1 MYASNLNYRNIFA
14 HNHYLCLVMDDR
26 KLYTLYQLQSDIS
39 EVLAENFTDSLWVR
53 AEVSECSVNRSGH
66 CYLTLVEKEEKN
78 GRLIAK
84 CSAVIWAQ
92 TYRILSAHFRS
103 VTGSDIVAGM
113 TVLLKVQVNYSELYG
128 LSLNVRDIDSSFT
141 VGNLELERQRT
152 IAQLSEQG
160 MMELNSSLKLPSLP
174 RRLAVISAENA
185 AGYRDF
191 IQHLHGNIYGFG
203 FTTTLFPAPMQ
214 GAEAPAGI
222 IAALDAI
229 AHHIEEF
236 DAVLI
241 LRGGGSVMDLV
252 CFDDYD
258 LALNVAQ
265 FPIPVLTGIGHD
277 KDYHVIDMVA
287 WHNLKTPTALADFF
301 IEIFAREEQAVA
313 ALISRLRLTLKS
325 KSNREMALF
334 DNMKV
339 RIRSAV
345 YLKASEALRKVDL
358 LQARLVAADPRTLI
372 AKGYLVVLKDGRRIA
387 TGADLTPGQRLKVMF
402 SDAVV
407 ECEVISS
414 EIKNNDI

>member
-1 MYASNLNYRNIFA
+1 
-14 HNHYLCLVMDDR
+14 MDDG

-39 EVLAENFTDSLWVR
+39 EVLAEAFTDSLWVR
-53 AEVSECSVNRSGH
+53 SEVSECSVNRSGH
-66 CYLTLVEKEEKN
+66 CYLTLVEKEEKS
-78 GRLIAK
+78 GRLLAK

-113 TVLLKVQVNYSELYG
+113 NILVKVQVNYSELYG
-128 LSLNVRDIDSSFT
+128 LSLNIRDIDPSFT

-152 IAQLSEQG
+152 IARLSEEG
-160 MMELNSSLKLPSLP
+160 MMDINSSLELPALP
-174 RRLAVISAENA
+174 RSLAVISAETA

-191 IQHLHGNIYGFG
+191 MEHLHGNQYGFT
-203 FTTTLFPAPMQ
+203 FATTLFPAPMQ
-214 GAEAPAGI
+214 GAEAPSGI
-222 IAALDAI
+222 IAALDTI
-229 AHHIEEF
+229 AQRIDEF

-252 CFDDYD
+252 CFDDYE

-265 FPIPVLTGIGHD
+265 FPLPVLTGIGHD

-301 IEIFAREEQAVA
+301 IEMFVHEEQAVA
-313 ALISRLRLTLKS
+313 ALISRLKLALKS
-325 KSNREMALF
+325 KSHRELALF

-345 YLKASEALRKVDL
+345 SLKASEALRRVDL
-358 LQARLVAADPRTLI
+358 LQTRLIAANPRTLI
-372 AKGYLVVLKDGRRIA
+372 EKGYLVVLKDGRRIA
-387 TGADLTPGQRLKVMF
+387 TGAELVPGERLKVMF
-402 SDAVV
+402 SDAGV

-414 EIKNNDI
+414 EIKNNAI

>member
-1 MYASNLNYRNIFA
+1 
-14 HNHYLCLVMDDR
+14 MDDG

-39 EVLAENFTDSLWVR
+39 EVLAEAFTDSLWVR
-53 AEVSECSVNRSGH
+53 SEVSECSVNRSGH
-66 CYLTLVEKEEKN
+66 CYLTLVEKEEKS
-78 GRLIAK
+78 GRLLAK

-113 TVLLKVQVNYSELYG
+113 NILVKVQVNYSELYG
-128 LSLNVRDIDSSFT
+128 LSLNIRDIDPSFT

-152 IAQLSEQG
+152 IARLSEEG
-160 MMELNSSLKLPSLP
+160 MMDINSSLELPALP
-174 RRLAVISAENA
+174 RSLAVISAETA

-191 IQHLHGNIYGFG
+191 MEHLHGNQYGFT
-203 FTTTLFPAPMQ
+203 FATTLFPAPMQ
-214 GAEAPAGI
+214 GAEAPSGI
-222 IAALDAI
+222 IAALDTI
-229 AHHIEEF
+229 AQRIDEF

-252 CFDDYD
+252 CFDDHE

-265 FPIPVLTGIGHD
+265 FPLPVLTGIGHD

-301 IEIFAREEQAVA
+301 IEMFVHEEQAVA
-313 ALISRLRLTLKS
+313 ALISRLKLALKS
-325 KSNREMALF
+325 KSHRELALF

-345 YLKASEALRKVDL
+345 SLKASEALRRVDL
-358 LQARLVAADPRTLI
+358 LQTRLIAANPRTLI
-372 AKGYLVVLKDGRRIA
+372 EKGYLVVLKDGRRIA
-387 TGADLTPGQRLKVMF
+387 TGAELVPGERLKVMF

-407 ECEVISS
+407 ECEVVSS
-414 EIKNNDI
+414 EIKNNAI

>member
-1 MYASNLNYRNIFA
+1 
-14 HNHYLCLVMDDR
+14 MDDR

-39 EVLAENFTDSLWVR
+39 EVLAEAFTDSLWVR
-53 AEVSECSVNRSGH
+53 SEVSECSVNRSGH
-66 CYLTLVEKEEKN
+66 CYLTLVEKEEKS
-78 GRLIAK
+78 GRLLAK

-113 TVLLKVQVNYSELYG
+113 NILVKVQVNYSELYG
-128 LSLNVRDIDSSFT
+128 LSLNVRDIDPSFT

-152 IAQLSEQG
+152 IARLSEEG
-160 MMELNSSLKLPSLP
+160 MMDINSSLELPALP
-174 RRLAVISAENA
+174 RSLAVISAETA

-191 IQHLHGNIYGFG
+191 MEHLHGNQYGFT
-203 FTTTLFPAPMQ
+203 FATTLFPAPMQ
-214 GAEAPAGI
+214 GAEAPSDI
-222 IAALDAI
+222 IAALDTI
-229 AHHIEEF
+229 AQRIDEF

-252 CFDDYD
+252 CFDDYE

-265 FPIPVLTGIGHD
+265 FPLPVLTGIGHD

-301 IEIFAREEQAVA
+301 IEMFVHEEQAVA
-313 ALISRLRLTLKS
+313 ALISRLKLALKS
-325 KSNREMALF
+325 KSHRELALF

-345 YLKASEALRKVDL
+345 SLKASEALRRVDL
-358 LQARLVAADPRTLI
+358 LQTRLIAANPRTLI
-372 AKGYLVVLKDGRRIA
+372 EKGYLVVLKDGRRIA
-387 TGADLTPGQRLKVMF
+387 TGAELVPGERLKVMF

-414 EIKNNDI
+414 EIKNNAI

>member
-1 MYASNLNYRNIFA
+1 
-14 HNHYLCLVMDDR
+14 MDDR

-39 EVLAENFTDSLWVR
+39 EVLADAFNDLLWVR

-66 CYLTLVEKEEKN
+66 CYLTLVEKEDKS
-78 GRLIAK
+78 GRLLAR

-113 TVLLKVQVNYSELYG
+113 TVLLRVQVQYSEVYG
-128 LSLNVRDIDSSFT
+128 LSLNVRDIDPSFT
-141 VGNLELERQRT
+141 IGNLELERQRT

-160 MMELNSSLKLPSLP
+160 MMELNSSLEIPVLP
-174 RRLAVISAENA
+174 RRLAVISAEGA

-191 IQHLHGNIYGFG
+191 IQHLHGNEYGFTFG
-203 FTTTLFPAPMQ
+203 TTLFSAPMQ

-229 AHHIEEF
+229 AQHIEDF

-265 FPIPVLTGIGHD
+265 FPLPVLTGIGHD

-287 WHNLKTPTALADFF
+287 WHNVKTPTALADFF
-301 IEIFAREEQAVA
+301 VDIFVREEQAVIS
-313 ALISRLRLTLKS
+313 LISRLRLTLKS
-325 KSNREMALF
+325 KCHRELTRF
-334 DNMKV
+334 ENMKM
-339 RIRSAV
+339 RLQSAIF
-345 YLKASEALRKVDL
+345 LKTSEALRKVDL
-358 LQARLVAADPRTLI
+358 LETRLLAADPRTLI

-387 TGADLTPGQRLKVMF
+387 SGADLAPGQQLKIMF

-414 EIKNNDI
+414 EIKNNAI

>member
-1 MYASNLNYRNIFA
+1 
-14 HNHYLCLVMDDR
+14 MDDR

-39 EVLAENFTDSLWVR
+39 EVLAEAFTDSLWVR
-53 AEVSECSVNRSGH
+53 SEVSECSVNRSGH
-66 CYLTLVEKEEKN
+66 CYLTLVEKEEKS
-78 GRLIAK
+78 GRLLAK

-113 TVLLKVQVNYSELYG
+113 NILVKVQVNYSELYG
-128 LSLNVRDIDSSFT
+128 LSLNIRDIDPSFT

-152 IAQLSEQG
+152 IARLSEEG
-160 MMELNSSLKLPSLP
+160 MMDINSSLELPALP
-174 RRLAVISAENA
+174 RSLAVISAETA

-191 IQHLHGNIYGFG
+191 MEHLHGNQYGFT
-203 FTTTLFPAPMQ
+203 FATTLFPAPMQ
-214 GAEAPAGI
+214 GAEAPSGI
-222 IAALDAI
+222 IAALDTVAQRI
-229 AHHIEEF
+229 DEF

-252 CFDDYD
+252 CFDDYE

-265 FPIPVLTGIGHD
+265 FPLPVLTGIGHD

-301 IEIFAREEQAVA
+301 IEMFVHEEQAVA
-313 ALISRLRLTLKS
+313 ALISRLKLALKS
-325 KSNREMALF
+325 KSHRELALF

-345 YLKASEALRKVDL
+345 SLKASEALRRVDL
-358 LQARLVAADPRTLI
+358 LQTRLIAANPRTLI
-372 AKGYLVVLKDGRRIA
+372 EKGYLVVLKDGRRIA
-387 TGADLTPGQRLKVMF
+387 TGAELVPGERLKVMF

-414 EIKNNDI
+414 EIKNNAI

>member
-1 MYASNLNYRNIFA
+1 
-14 HNHYLCLVMDDR
+14 MDDG

-39 EVLAENFTDSLWVR
+39 EVLAEAFTDSLWVR
-53 AEVSECSVNRSGH
+53 SEVSECSVNRSGH
-66 CYLTLVEKEEKN
+66 CYLTLVEKEEKS
-78 GRLIAK
+78 GRLLAK

-113 TVLLKVQVNYSELYG
+113 NILVKVQVNYSELYG
-128 LSLNVRDIDSSFT
+128 LSLNIRDIDPSFT

-152 IAQLSEQG
+152 IARLSEEG
-160 MMELNSSLKLPSLP
+160 MMDINSSLELPALP
-174 RRLAVISAENA
+174 RSLAVISAETA

-191 IQHLHGNIYGFG
+191 MEHLHGNQYGFT
-203 FTTTLFPAPMQ
+203 FATTLFPAPMQ
-214 GAEAPAGI
+214 GAEAPSDI
-222 IAALDAI
+222 IAALDTI
-229 AHHIEEF
+229 AQRIDEF

-252 CFDDYD
+252 CFDDYE

-265 FPIPVLTGIGHD
+265 FPLPVLTGIGHD

-301 IEIFAREEQAVA
+301 IEMFVHEEQAVA
-313 ALISRLRLTLKS
+313 ALISRLKLALKS
-325 KSNREMALF
+325 KSHRELALF

-345 YLKASEALRKVDL
+345 SLKASEALRRVDL
-358 LQARLVAADPRTLI
+358 LQTRLIAANPRTLI
-372 AKGYLVVLKDGRRIA
+372 EKGYLVVLKDGRRIA
-387 TGADLTPGQRLKVMF
+387 TGAELVPGERLKVMF

-414 EIKNNDI
+414 EIKNNAI

>member
-1 MYASNLNYRNIFA
+1 
-14 HNHYLCLVMDDR
+14 MDDR

-39 EVLAENFTDSLWVR
+39 EVLAEAFSDSLWVR
-53 AEVSECSVNRSGH
+53 SEVSECSVNRSGH
-66 CYLTLVEKEEKN
+66 CYLTLVEKEEVS
-78 GRLIAK
+78 GRLLAK

-92 TYRILSAHFRS
+92 TFRILSAHFRS

-128 LSLNVRDIDSSFT
+128 LSLNVRDIDPSFT

-152 IAQLSEQG
+152 ISQLSEQG
-160 MMELNSSLKLPSLP
+160 MMELNSSLKLSSLP

-191 IQHLHGNIYGFG
+191 IQHLHGNVYGFA
-203 FTTTLFPAPMQ
+203 FTTILFPAPMQ
-214 GAEAPAGI
+214 GEEAPAGI

-229 AHHIEEF
+229 AQSIEEF

-265 FPIPVLTGIGHD
+265 FPLPVLTGIGHD

-301 IEIFAREEQAVA
+301 IEIFAREEQAVFS
-313 ALISRLRLTLKS
+313 LISRLKLTLKS
-325 KSNREMALF
+325 KSHRELALF

-339 RIRSAV
+339 RIRSAISI
-345 YLKASEALRKVDL
+345 KASEALRRVDL
-358 LQARLVAADPRTLI
+358 LQARLIAADPRTLI

-387 TGADLTPGQRLKVMF
+387 TGAALVPGQRLKVMF
-402 SDAVV
+402 HDAVV

-414 EIKNNDI
+414 EIKNNAI

>member
-1 MYASNLNYRNIFA
+1 
-14 HNHYLCLVMDDR
+14 MDDR

-39 EVLAENFTDSLWVR
+39 EVLAEAFTDSLWVR
-53 AEVSECSVNRSGH
+53 SEVSECSVNRSGH
-66 CYLTLVEKEEKN
+66 CYLTLVEKEEKS
-78 GRLIAK
+78 GRLLAK

-113 TVLLKVQVNYSELYG
+113 NILVKVQVNYSELYG
-128 LSLNVRDIDSSFT
+128 LSLNIRDIDPSFT

-152 IAQLSEQG
+152 IARLSEEG
-160 MMELNSSLKLPSLP
+160 MMDINSSLELPALP
-174 RRLAVISAENA
+174 RSLAVISAETA

-191 IQHLHGNIYGFG
+191 MEHLHGNQYGFT
-203 FTTTLFPAPMQ
+203 FATTLFPAPMQ
-214 GAEAPAGI
+214 GAEAPSGI
-222 IAALDAI
+222 IAALDTI
-229 AHHIEEF
+229 AQRIDEF

-252 CFDDYD
+252 CFDDYE

-265 FPIPVLTGIGHD
+265 FPLPVLTGIGHD

-301 IEIFAREEQAVA
+301 IEMFVHEEQAVA
-313 ALISRLRLTLKS
+313 ALISRLKLALKS
-325 KSNREMALF
+325 KSHRELALF

-345 YLKASEALRKVDL
+345 SLKASEALRRVDL
-358 LQARLVAADPRTLI
+358 LQTRLIAANPRTLI
-372 AKGYLVVLKDGRRIA
+372 EKGYLVVLKDGRRIA
-387 TGADLTPGQRLKVMF
+387 TGAELVPGERLKVMF

-407 ECEVISS
+407 ECEVVSS
-414 EIKNNDI
+414 EIKNNAI

>member
-1 MYASNLNYRNIFA
+1 
-14 HNHYLCLVMDDR
+14 MDDG

-39 EVLAENFTDSLWVR
+39 EVLAEAFTDSLWVR
-53 AEVSECSVNRSGH
+53 SEVSECSVNRSGH
-66 CYLTLVEKEEKN
+66 CYLTLVEKEEKS
-78 GRLIAK
+78 GRLLAK

-113 TVLLKVQVNYSELYG
+113 NILVKVQVNYSELYG
-128 LSLNVRDIDSSFT
+128 LSLNIRDIDPSFT

-152 IAQLSEQG
+152 IARLSEEG
-160 MMELNSSLKLPSLP
+160 MMDINSSLELPALP
-174 RRLAVISAENA
+174 RSLAVISAETA

-191 IQHLHGNIYGFG
+191 MEHLHGNQYGFT
-203 FTTTLFPAPMQ
+203 FATTLFPAPMQ
-214 GAEAPAGI
+214 GAEAPSGI
-222 IAALDAI
+222 IAALDTI
-229 AHHIEEF
+229 AQRIDEF

-252 CFDDYD
+252 CFDDYE

-265 FPIPVLTGIGHD
+265 FPLPVLTGIGHD

-301 IEIFAREEQAVA
+301 IEMFVHEEQAVA
-313 ALISRLRLTLKS
+313 ALISRLKLALKS
-325 KSNREMALF
+325 KSHRELALF

-345 YLKASEALRKVDL
+345 SLKASEALRRVDL
-358 LQARLVAADPRTLI
+358 LQTRLIAANPRTLI
-372 AKGYLVVLKDGRRIA
+372 EKGYLVVLKDGRRIA
-387 TGADLTPGQRLKVMF
+387 TGAELVPGERLKVMF

-407 ECEVISS
+407 ECEVVSS
-414 EIKNNDI
+414 EIKNNAI

>member
-1 MYASNLNYRNIFA
+1 
-14 HNHYLCLVMDDR
+14 MDDR

-39 EVLAENFTDSLWVR
+39 EVLADAFTDSLWVR

-66 CYLTLVEKEEKN
+66 CYLTLVEKEEKS
-78 GRLIAK
+78 GRLLAR

-92 TYRILSAHFRS
+92 TYRILSAHFKS

-113 TVLLKVQVNYSELYG
+113 NVLLRVQVQYSEVYG
-128 LSLNVRDIDSSFT
+128 LSLNVRDIDPSFT
-141 VGNLELERQRT
+141 IGNLELERQRT
-152 IAQLSEQG
+152 IARLSEQG
-160 MMELNSSLKLPSLP
+160 MMELNSSLELPVLP
-174 RRLAVISAENA
+174 RRLAVISAEGA

-191 IQHLHGNIYGFG
+191 IQHLHGNEYGFT
-203 FTTTLFPAPMQ
+203 FVTALFPAPMQ

-229 AHHIEEF
+229 ARHIEDF

-265 FPIPVLTGIGHD
+265 FPLPVLTGIGHD

-287 WHNLKTPTALADFF
+287 WHNVKTPTALADFF
-301 IEIFAREEQAVA
+301 VDIFAREEQAVIS
-313 ALISRLRLTLKS
+313 LISRLRLTLKS
-325 KSNREMALF
+325 KSHRELTRF
-334 DNMKV
+334 ENMKM
-339 RIRSAV
+339 RLQSAIS
-345 YLKASEALRKVDL
+345 LKTSEALRRVDL
-358 LQARLVAADPRTLI
+358 LEARLLAANPRTLI
-372 AKGYLVVLKDGRRIA
+372 AKGYLVVLKEGRRIA
-387 TGADLTPGQRLKVMF
+387 SGANLTPGQRLKVMF

-414 EIKNNDI
+414 EIKNNAI

>member
-1 MYASNLNYRNIFA
+1 
-14 HNHYLCLVMDDR
+14 MDDG

-39 EVLAENFTDSLWVR
+39 EVLAEAFTDSLWVR
-53 AEVSECSVNRSGH
+53 SEVSECSVNRSGH
-66 CYLTLVEKEEKN
+66 CYLTLVEKEEKS
-78 GRLIAK
+78 GRLLAK

-113 TVLLKVQVNYSELYG
+113 NILVKVQVNYSELYG
-128 LSLNVRDIDSSFT
+128 LSLNIRDIDPSFT

-152 IAQLSEQG
+152 IARLSEEG
-160 MMELNSSLKLPSLP
+160 MMDINSSLELPALP
-174 RRLAVISAENA
+174 RSLAVISAETA

-191 IQHLHGNIYGFG
+191 IEHLHGNQYGFT
-203 FTTTLFPAPMQ
+203 FATTLFPAPMQ
-214 GAEAPAGI
+214 GAEAPSGI
-222 IAALDAI
+222 IAALDTVAQRI
-229 AHHIEEF
+229 DEF

-265 FPIPVLTGIGHD
+265 FPLPVLTGIGHD

-301 IEIFAREEQAVA
+301 IEMFVHEEQAVA
-313 ALISRLRLTLKS
+313 ALISRLKLALKS
-325 KSNREMALF
+325 KSHRELALF

-345 YLKASEALRKVDL
+345 SLKASEALRRVDL
-358 LQARLVAADPRTLI
+358 LQTRLIAANPRTLI
-372 AKGYLVVLKDGRRIA
+372 EKGYLVVLKDGRRIA
-387 TGADLTPGQRLKVMF
+387 TGAELVPGERLKVMF

-407 ECEVISS
+407 ECEVVSS
-414 EIKNNDI
+414 EIKNNAI

>member
-1 MYASNLNYRNIFA
+1 
-14 HNHYLCLVMDDR
+14 MDDR
-26 KLYTLYQLQSDIS
+26 KLYTLYQLQSEIS
-39 EVLAENFTDSLWVR
+39 EVLTENFTDSLWVR
-53 AEVSECSVNRSGH
+53 SEVSECSVNRSGH
-66 CYLTLVEKEEKN
+66 CYLTLVEKEEES
-78 GRLIAK
+78 GRLLAK

-113 TVLLKVQVNYSELYG
+113 NVLLKVQVNYSELYG
-128 LSLNVRDIDSSFT
+128 LSLNVRDIDPSFT
-141 VGNLELERQRT
+141 IGNLELERQKT
-152 IAQLSEQG
+152 IAHLSEQG
-160 MMELNSSLKLPSLP
+160 MMELNSALELPTLP
-174 RRLAVISAENA
+174 RRLAVISAETA

-191 IQHLHGNIYGFG
+191 IQHLHGNIYGFA
-203 FTTTLFPAPMQ
+203 FSTTLFPAPMQ

-222 IAALDAI
+222 IAVLDTI
-229 AHHIEEF
+229 AQRIEEF

-265 FPIPVLTGIGHD
+265 FPLPVLTGIGHD

-287 WHNLKTPTALADFF
+287 WHNLKTPTALADYF
-301 IEIFAREEQAVA
+301 IEIFAHEEQAVLS
-313 ALISRLRLTLKS
+313 LISRLKLALKS
-325 KSNREMALF
+325 KSHRELALF

-339 RIRSAV
+339 RIRSAISI
-345 YLKASEALRKVDL
+345 KASEALRKVDL

-387 TGADLTPGQRLKVMF
+387 SGADLLPGQRLKVMF

-407 ECEVISS
+407 ECEVISN
-414 EIKNNDI
+414 EIKNNAI

>member
-1 MYASNLNYRNIFA
+1 
-14 HNHYLCLVMDDR
+14 MDDR

-39 EVLAENFTDSLWVR
+39 EVLADSFTDSLWVR

-66 CYLTLVEKEEKN
+66 CYLTLVEKEDKS
-78 GRLIAK
+78 GRLLAR

-92 TYRILSAHFRS
+92 TYRILSAHFKS

-113 TVLLKVQVNYSELYG
+113 NVLFRVQVQYSEVYG
-128 LSLNVRDIDSSFT
+128 LSLNVRDIDPSFT
-141 VGNLELERQRT
+141 IGNLELERQRT
-152 IAQLSEQG
+152 IARLSEQG
-160 MMELNSSLKLPSLP
+160 MMELNASLEIPVLP
-174 RRLAVISAENA
+174 RRLAVISAEGA

-191 IQHLHGNIYGFG
+191 IQHLHGNEYGFT
-203 FTTTLFPAPMQ
+203 FVTTLFPAPMQ

-229 AHHIEEF
+229 AQHIEDF

-287 WHNLKTPTALADFF
+287 WHNVKTPTALADFF
-301 IEIFAREEQAVA
+301 VDIFAREEQAVIS
-313 ALISRLRLTLKS
+313 LISRLRLTLKS
-325 KSNREMALF
+325 KSHRELTRF
-334 DNMKV
+334 ENMKM
-339 RIRSAV
+339 RLQSAIS
-345 YLKASEALRKVDL
+345 LKTSEALRRVDL
-358 LQARLVAADPRTLI
+358 LEARLLAADPRTLI

-387 TGADLTPGQRLKVMF
+387 SGANLTPGQRLKVMF

-414 EIKNNDI
+414 EIKNNAL